1 MVITDNLL
9 QKGKTGLLLIKKKSV
24 ERLEI

>member
-1 MVITDNLL
+1 MVITEKKIK
-9 QKGKTGLLLIKKKSV
+9 KGKTGLLLIKKKSV